1 MSDNPNWR
9 IIAPV
14 KKQINFAI
22 LLSTLSAICTVAL
35 LVAIAYLVQALLQ
48 QHITQIY
55 TIFSVIVLL
64 TIIAYVLRLNAF
76 NQSHFAAF
84 RLEAILRKNMSV
96 HLATL
101 PLGYITTTGSGAISK
116 IMQDDVKSL
125 HAFVADATPLFARAY
140 VFPVLTFLALLW
152 FDWRMA
158 LLSVAILIVGMLI
171 MSLVMKNHDEM
182 NKVYNQARENVN
194 GAVIEFVQAM
204 PVVRTFDGGQKSFRR
219 YENALYAYKVILSD
233 WYKQSGLTARI
244 SMLILNPLPTFVI
257 LLIIGI
263 YLWQHGQLSF
273 EVLVATLLLGTGMVE
288 SLMPYMSLY
297 HLIEKS
303 KISATRILELLAV
316 APLPQTEHS
325 KTPEQHAIV
334 FEHVNF
340 RYPERQILALKDINF
355 TVPEYSFTALVG
367 ASGAGKS
374 TVAKLIPRFW
384 DVDSGAIKIGG
395 INIKDIATTDLMA
408 QVAFVFQD
416 NFLFSDTIANN
427 IRLGVPHATEEQIRE
442 AARLAQAD
450 EFIRNLNDEYD
461 TQVGE
466 RGANLS
472 GGQRQRITIARA
484 ILQNRP
490 ILILDE
496 ATAFA
501 DAENEALL
509 MQALKNLMH
518 GKTVIMIAHRLATI
532 QHADQILFFD
542 QGELIEQGT
551 HQQLLQ
557 KQGRYAELWQ
567 AFQQAQHWHIALKPV
582 SSVAQGES
590 SHG

>member
-1 MSDNPNWR
+1 
-9 IIAPV
+9 
-14 KKQINFAI
+14 
-22 LLSTLSAICTVAL
+22 
-35 LVAIAYLVQALLQ
+35 
-48 QHITQIY
+48 
-55 TIFSVIVLL
+55 
-64 TIIAYVLRLNAF
+64 
-76 NQSHFAAF
+76 
-84 RLEAILRKNMSV
+84 
-96 HLATL
+96 
-101 PLGYITTTGSGAISK
+101 
-116 IMQDDVKSL
+116 MQDDVKSL

-204 PVVRTFDGGQKSFRR
+204 PVVRTFDGGQKSSRR
-219 YENALYAYKVILSD
+219 YENALYAYKVILSN

-257 LLIIGI
+257 LLIVGI

-325 KTPEQHAIV
+325 KTPEQHSIV